1 VRRVPRPT
9 GGVSATLGEA
19 RPNPGDAVEEFLT
32 EVRGGKL
39 SAEDVLR
46 RFVTIEYRRT
56 GSYEE
61 TARRLGLDRRTVTA
75 KVDTE
80 FLGRLR

>member
-1 VRRVPRPT
+1 
-9 GGVSATLGEA
+9 
-19 RPNPGDAVEEFLT
+19 
-32 EVRGGKL
+32 L